1 MLNIAAAERAS
12 WKNFPKV
19 IRNDDLGTLSKLPG
33 YNAAKQGDPDRAL
46 ELVLSTLH
54 DKTLNEITVT
64 IGSQQPKVLPVLS
77 IEETGYN
84 KLPLAL
90 AEIISHSLDFEVEI
104 DIIQVNK
111 VLRTNSN
118 ADHRLT
124 FNPKFSG
131 EVTQNQTYFIVD
143 DTLTM
148 GGTIASLRGY
158 IENRGGIAIGA
169 MVLTAHK
176 DALEIA
182 IKPDMIRKI
191 ENKHGRAMNHFFE
204 ETFGYGI
211 DKLTQGEAGHVRA
224 AASVDQL
231 RSRILEA
238 RRKAGE

>member
-1 MLNIAAAERAS
+1 MNKSQVAERAS

-19 IRNDDLGTLSKLPG
+19 IRNDDLGTLAKLPG
-33 YNAAKQGDPDRAL
+33 YDAAKQGDPDQAL
-46 ELVLSTLH
+46 DLVLNTLH
-54 DKTLNEITVT
+54 DHTLNEISVT
-64 IGSQQPKVLPVLS
+64 IGTLQPKILPVLS
-77 IEETGYN
+77 IEESGYN

-124 FNPKFSG
+124 FNPIFSG
-131 EVTQNQTYFIVD
+131 DVSKNQMYFIVD

-158 IENRGGIAIGA
+158 IENRGGITIGA

-182 IKPDMIRKI
+182 IKPDMIQNI
-191 ENKHGRAMNHFFE
+191 ESKHGHAMNQFFE

-224 AASVDQL
+224 ATSVDNL
-231 RSRILEA
+231 RSRIFEA
-238 RRKAGE
+238 RRKAGK

>member
-1 MLNIAAAERAS
+1 MSIFEMAERAS

-19 IRNDDLGTLSKLPG
+19 IRNDDLGTLAKLPG
-33 YNAAKQGDPDRAL
+33 YSAAKQGDTNVAL
-46 ELVLSTLH
+46 NLVLTSLH
-54 DKTLNEITVT
+54 AETLNEISLV
-64 IGSQQPKVLPVLS
+64 IGTHQPKVLPVLS

-90 AEIISHSLDFEVEI
+90 AEIISHSLDIEAEI

-111 VLRTNSN
+111 VLRTNAN

-124 FNPKFSG
+124 FNPRFSG
-131 EVTQNQTYFIVD
+131 KITENQTYFIVD

-158 IENRGGIAIGA
+158 VENRGGIAIGA

-182 IKPDMIRKI
+182 IKPDMIQNI
-191 ENKHGRAMNHFFE
+191 ESKHGHAMNQFFE

-224 AASVDQL
+224 AASVDNL

-238 RRKAGE
+238 RRKASQ

>member
-1 MLNIAAAERAS
+1 MHNFEVGERAS
-12 WKNFPKV
+12 WRNFPKV
-19 IRNDDLGTLSKLPG
+19 IRNDDLGTLMQFPG
-33 YNAAKQGDPDRAL
+33 YTAAKQGNPNEAL
-46 ELVLSTLH
+46 NLVLNTLH
-54 DKTLNEITVT
+54 EETLQEIRLQ
-64 IGSQQPKVLPVLS
+64 IDAHRPKVLPVLS
-77 IEETGYN
+77 IEATGYN

-90 AEIISHSLDFEVEI
+90 AEIIANFLDIEVEI
-104 DIIQVNK
+104 DIIQANK
-111 VLRTNSN
+111 VLRTNSS

-124 FNPKFSG
+124 FNPRFSG
-131 EVTQNQTYFIVD
+131 KVTKDQTYFIVD

-158 IENRGGIAIGA
+158 VENRGGIAIGA

-182 IKPDMIRKI
+182 IKPDMIQNI
-191 ENKHGRAMNHFFE
+191 ESKHGLAMNQFFE

-224 AASVDQL
+224 AASVDNL